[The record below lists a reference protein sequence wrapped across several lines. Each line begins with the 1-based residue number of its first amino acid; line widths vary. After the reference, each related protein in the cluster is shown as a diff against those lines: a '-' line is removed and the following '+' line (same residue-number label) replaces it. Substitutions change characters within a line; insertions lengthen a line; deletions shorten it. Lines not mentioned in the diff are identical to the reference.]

1 MPVND
6 QFSAFGRLGLQY
18 AQAKD
23 NFSSTGAVPVPSNSN
38 PSKKSTQYKAGV
50 GLQYDFTESF
60 GMRAEAERYRI
71 DDAVGSKGD
80 INMYS
85 LGLVY
90 RFNEK
95 KPAPVQKAATPPPPP
110 PRHIDYSR
118 PVIVIVPVKVKTQQ
132 YCSIL
137 DLTFEINRDV
147 IQRDDKEKLKV
158 VGTFMTK
165 YPDTTA
171 LIEGHSDDVGD
182 SESNLKLSQQRA
194 DSVVDYLVTNFKID
208 PSRLTAVGYGESRP
222 IADNS
227 TEEGKQANRRINA
240 VIACARDVAGLKVA
254 AARLTMALELEFDP
268 LKSTIEPQ
276 HHNDLREVADFM
288 KANPTVT
295 ATVEGHAGK
304 FVGLGAKEKTVS
316 PDAAMEIS
324 QKRAQNVVNYL
335 VDNLDV
341 ARSRLA
347 TAQFGQT
354 RRVAY
359 APP

>member
-137 DLTFEINRDV
+137 YLTFELNRDV

-194 DSVVDYLVTNFKID
+194 DSMVDYLVNNFRID
-208 PSRLTAVGYGESRP
+208 PSSLTEVGSE
-222 IADNS
+222 
-227 TEEGKQANRRINA
+227 NR
-240 VIACARDVAGLKVA
+240 
-254 AARLTMALELEFDP
+254 
-268 LKSTIEPQ
+268 
-276 HHNDLREVADFM
+276 
-288 KANPTVT
+288 
-295 ATVEGHAGK
+295 
-304 FVGLGAKEKTVS
+304 
-316 PDAAMEIS
+316 
-324 QKRAQNVVNYL
+324 
-335 VDNLDV
+335 
-341 ARSRLA
+341 ARSRTIAPRKGSRRTGVSTPSSRARGMSRVSRLP
-347 TAQFGQT
+347 QPGSPWRWNSSST
-354 RRVAY
+354 R
-359 APP
+359 